1 MDIKYWD
8 NFYKKN
14 INFLNEPSNFCIFIM
29 NYFKDYDDLYI
40 LDAGCGN
47 GRDSYY
53 LSKKYNVFGID
64 ISLKNLENNK
74 KCSFIKSNFCTY
86 NKDNFSLIYSRF
98 TFHSISNKDQEIFLN
113 SINKSG
119 TFLCI
124 ETRSD
129 KDINSKRIFGDN
141 HYRNFT
147 NFNYLKKLLEKN
159 NFKIL
164 YIKEDKNFAIYK
176 EENPICIRVICI
188 KE

>member
-14 INFLNEPSNFCIFIM
+14 INFLNKPSKFCIFIM
-29 NYFKDYDDLYI
+29 NYFKDYNNFYI

-53 LSKKYNVFGID
+53 LTNKYKVLGID
-64 ISLKNLENNK
+64 ISLGKLENNE
-74 KCSFIKSNFCTY
+74 KCKFIKGNFCTY
-86 NKDNFSLIYSRF
+86 DKDIFNLIYSRF
-98 TFHSISNKDQEIFLN
+98 TFHSISNRDQEIFLN

-119 TFLCI
+119 TYLCI

-147 NFNYLKKLLEKN
+147 NFDYLEKLLKKN
-159 NFKIL
+159 NFEIL
-164 YIKEDKNFAIYK
+164 YSEENNNLALYK
-176 EENPICIRVICI
+176 EENPICIRVIC
-188 KE
+188 KKK